1 MLRFASKRKKNISEN
16 GTPYAEDLADEL
28 IGQGLTENN
37 KVYLDLLFNQVYLG
51 TDDDGNRVEP
61 FKDKKKKRKKIS
73 GSLGVAAKPI
83 GSGGSWRDCPPSR
96 TPAGLQG

>member
-1 MLRFASKRKKNISEN
+1 M
-16 GTPYAEDLADEL
+16 ADEL

-61 FKDKKKKRKKIS
+61 FKDKKKKRKKNFRKS
-73 GSLGVAAKPI
+73 E
-83 GSGGSWRDCPPSR
+83 GGSKAYRLRRILERLS
-96 TPAGLQG
+96 AI

>member
-1 MLRFASKRKKNISEN
+1 MVSVLLRFASKRKKNISEN

-61 FKDKKKKRKKIS
+61 FKDKKKKKKKKYQEVW
-73 GSLGVAAKPI
+73 GWQQSL
-83 GSGGSWRDCPPSR
+83 
-96 TPAGLQG
+96 